1 MITCVSCDPLVFPSA
16 SSSSSSSSPHLL
28 ILLLPPPPSLFSPFF
43 YTCKSIYRHFVGD
56 VWRAFC
62 KNLIFDATLSR
73 FVSTLRATLLS
84 ELEEILDCSAKCEY
98 RNTWYT
104 WNWSTELC
112 LSLARAIDIRCWELR
127 DGWKGWTFDLCSR
140 MNWLGC
146 CLLEFFRVGVRRKK
160 DFSQRKKI
168 EWKNET
174 K

>member
-28 ILLLPPPPSLFSPFF
+28 IPPFLSLLLHVFHR
-43 YTCKSIYRHFVGD
+43 KSIYRHFVGD
-56 VWRAFC
+56 VWRAFR

-104 WNWSTELC
+104 RNWSTELC
-112 LSLARAIDIRCWELR
+112 LARSRHRYQILR
-127 DGWKGWTFDLCSR
+127 IKGRMKGLDLSCSR
-140 MNWLGC
+140 MNWLS
-146 CLLEFFRVGVRRKK
+146 FRIFPCWSSSKER
-160 DFSQRKKI
+160 F
-168 EWKNET
+168 
-174 K
+174 